1 MRMSPL
7 DDDLAVGTWPHSV
20 FAAARYNFPGSLL
33 YSRNFCNEDPP
44 HRGHRILRDVLL
56 LLEVRPAAGEASAA
70 GDGDA
75 GVPLALRNAG
85 PGSPRPYAVLMSLA
99 EAEAIRASMHA
110 LHPALQSVSTVLRV
124 VASGNVLDAPLVG
137 SVTASIQA
145 GDTTADGGDVASDMP
160 ILAQPPS
167 VQLWRQCARFF
178 NADVWFTAGDTR
190 VLLAALSRGS
200 VAHRRAHFK
209 YLLECR
215 RRQQQEWTGSMLE
228 LGLILP
234 GPTELDVA
242 IRLARSVL
250 ARVPKGASLRQ
261 AFSFLD
267 VDSDGFLS
275 EGDLRAS
282 SLNAMVRADETHG
295 VEQLASLLAL
305 PGSSGVAFS
314 TFAVLVMGFVT
325 PARRQRA
332 ASPRRHTVPAVAAP
346 DRPEH
351 TERMPSANLCP
362 HEATSGAKRA
372 LAVRFVE
379 GDNGDD
385 DDDDGG
391 STTTS
396 LADSLST
403 HGRGSALPPSPRSRF
418 LRLSRQISGSSNLRK
433 ALRVLSQLDASKLGQ
448 VRGTQACAQAERG
461 TVSQW
466 LCCHDFCR
474 SIQLVEAA
482 SP

>member
-1 MRMSPL
+1 
-7 DDDLAVGTWPHSV
+7 
-20 FAAARYNFPGSLL
+20 
-33 YSRNFCNEDPP
+33 
-44 HRGHRILRDVLL
+44 
-56 LLEVRPAAGEASAA
+56 
-70 GDGDA
+70 
-75 GVPLALRNAG
+75 
-85 PGSPRPYAVLMSLA
+85 
-99 EAEAIRASMHA
+99 
-110 LHPALQSVSTVLRV
+110 
-124 VASGNVLDAPLVG
+124 
-137 SVTASIQA
+137 
-145 GDTTADGGDVASDMP
+145 
-160 ILAQPPS
+160 
-167 VQLWRQCARFF
+167 
-178 NADVWFTAGDTR
+178 
-190 VLLAALSRGS
+190 
-200 VAHRRAHFK
+200 
-209 YLLECR
+209 
-215 RRQQQEWTGSMLE
+215 MLE

-305 PGSSGVAFS
+305 PGSPGVAFS

-325 PARRQRA
+325 PARRQLA

-351 TERMPSANLCP
+351 TERMPSANLPP
-362 HEATSGAKRA
+362 HEATFGAKRA
-372 LAVRFVE
+372 LAVHFVE
-379 GDNGDD
+379 GDNGD

-466 LCCHDFCR
+466 LCSHDLCR